1 MSTPEEIE
9 VGRRNLLAQLRHDL
23 RRDLTE
29 YPVDAATMREL
40 VEVLE
45 GLAPRVICGDTCE
58 GISFMADTPKP
69 TFLCRLPTGHT
80 TPHRSVEGTSW
91 VNHGENS

>member
-1 MSTPEEIE
+1 MSTPEELE
-9 VGRRNLLAQLRHDL
+9 VGRRNLLAQLRQSL

-45 GLAPRVICGDTCE
+45 GLAPI
-58 GISFMADTPKP
+58 
-69 TFLCRLPTGHT
+69 GH
-80 TPHRSVEGTSW
+80 SVEEIAARIADCVPHADLDGFSLSERLW
-91 VNHGENS
+91 IGKAVAPLFQDLMGGEKP